1 MARIEKTRLDFF
13 PFDIDFFDDE
23 KIVSIFSEFGSK
35 GELVTVKLL
44 CEVYRNGYFLEWKET
59 VRIKLVQKMAG
70 VSEGLLDQIV
80 RRLVKWGFFDKTLF
94 DTAHVLTSRGI
105 QSRYFSSYSRRSKT
119 GLPYLLISDAKTGVI
134 AARTLSNEPSL
145 PFEDGQPDG
154 RIIAAKTEVVDVK
167 TAETKVIA
175 AKTPVNVTESAIKET
190 KQNEDESSLR
200 SDMSPVATQKS
211 DKKDPLDFDA
221 FVVYFNGKVKD
232 TQIPTII
239 KLNKFRKGL
248 LSGRV
253 KEYGKESLATVV
265 EKVVASTF
273 LTGGTGQ
280 FIAKFDWIFRPRN
293 YPKILEGNY
302 DNTLNQTSNGYGA
315 NNISG
320 YRPIN
325 KPTKQQ
331 RIREDLAEAAEHFRE
346 LIQPAEGSV
355 HSSVSREV
363 WHP

>member
-1 MARIEKTRLDFF
+1 MARPIKNGLDYF
-13 PFDIDFFDDE
+13 PFDVQFFSDD
-23 KIVSIFSEFGSK
+23 KILAVSVEYGVK
-35 GELVTVKLL
+35 GEISVVHLL
-44 CEVYRNGYFLEWKET
+44 CAIYRHGYFIEWNDCTRIRLLKE
-59 VRIKLVQKMAG
+59 LPG
-70 VSEGLLDQIV
+70 VSADLLDKV
-80 RRLVKWGFFDKTLF
+80 VHRLVDWGFFDKTLF

-154 RIIAAKTEVVDVK
+154 RIIATKTEVVDVK

-200 SDMSPVATQKS
+200 SDMSPGATQKS